1 MFKVQCLLIKNH
13 SGDHAEKGDQI
24 GEFLIIQGIAD
35 SSQTRVMAVQMGGV
49 KVYIGRRTYRILSLV
64 RYKLCE
70 KGRG

>member
-1 MFKVQCLLIKNH
+1 MLIKNH

-24 GEFLIIQGIAD
+24 GEFLIIQGID
-35 SSQTRVMAVQMGGV
+35 SQTRVMAVQMGGV